1 MALERLDSTYTRG
14 THIIFRNLGHM
25 NGSRG
30 YQRKT
35 NIYDV
40 VERGNLAA
48 RLGRV
53 LWFGRWRKYVFQPFE
68 NTVYE
73 ETCMREIS
81 QFIEEETAAQR
92 VTARLAKTSAAPVS

>member
-1 MALERLDSTYTRG
+1 MLERIDEWWTRG
-14 THIIFRNLGHM
+14 THICFRNLGKM

-35 NIYDV
+35 NIYEV
-40 VERGNLAA
+40 VEKGNI
-48 RLGRV
+48 RSVLGV
-53 LWFGRWRKYVFQPFE
+53 IKWFGRWRKYVFQPFD

-81 QFIEEETAAQR
+81 QFIEEETSAQR
-92 VTARLAKTSAAPVS
+92 TAAAAKRKAS